1 MEGGFYI
8 CVTVLLYASNQSEY
22 IMKEIVINRM
32 FTGKYLRDNIGHE
45 VINLFQADNG
55 KYYVYLN
62 DDGQIGKEHF
72 DANGNCTID
81 KMLLAHTLEGTN
93 AVEIIGLATGLHPV
107 YDPSLDE
114 RGQKATQKEFAEK
127 DNVSYGGAAINAIFR
142 GSEQQ
147 TVTITFEAEK
157 VCKVADGKRIYLKMA
172 DKQNQEYKDL
182 EVYESDKVVVLSD
195 VKLGQGLRSYVAEG
209 EADYAKLSDIVNDA
223 SLWGDPMPKVN
234 EKDAPAELSYMDIC
248 QRSYD
253 ELAYSNAI
261 AYFAKKY
268 PELAYLFYEQ
278 ISGVKPAFGHRPFVV
293 RREEN
298 HIDLLF
304 YNSGN
309 LVVVE
314 NKIKSDLNG
323 VERDQEGKIV
333 KTQLDDYYEA
343 AKELVEKNKIN
354 CVRPYFFIF
363 APDYS
368 PLKHYF
374 ENHLDL
380 SQYTKHIR
388 VGKHFDL
395 VFYSE
400 LYGFLLPYL
409 DKKPYGKDVL
419 FVQFVK
425 SLERHT
431 HPYDD
436 GLYETTVRR
445 FYERCQTV
453 VATKPGQFR

>member
-1 MEGGFYI
+1 
-8 CVTVLLYASNQSEY
+8 
-22 IMKEIVINRM
+22 MKEIVINRM

-45 VINLFQADNG
+45 VINLFQADND

-62 DDGQIGKEHF
+62 DTGDIGKEHF
-72 DANGNCTID
+72 ANGNCTIE
-81 KMLLAHTLEGTN
+81 KMLLAHPLEGTN

-107 YDPSLDE
+107 YNPDLNE
-114 RGQKATQKEFAEK
+114 KEQKECQANFATS
-127 DNVSYGGAAINAIFR
+127 NQITYGGALITHIFR

-147 TVTITFEAEK
+147 VVNITFVADD
-157 VCKVADGKRIYLKMA
+157 VRKVADGRRIYLKMA

-182 EVYESDKVVVLSD
+182 EVYDSDKVVVLSD
-195 VKLGQGLRSYVAEG
+195 VKLGQRLRSYIAEG
-209 EADYAKLSDIVNDA
+209 DSDFDVLSNVINDA
-223 SLWGDPMPKVN
+223 FMWGGPMPKVSAST
-234 EKDAPAELSYMDIC
+234 APAEMSYMDIC

-253 ELAYSNAI
+253 ELAYSNAM

-268 PELAYLFYEQ
+268 PELAYKLYEQ
-278 ISGVKPAFGHRPFVV
+278 LSGVKPSFGHRPFVV

-323 VERDQEGKIV
+323 VERDKDGMIT

-343 AKELVEKNKIN
+343 AKELKENNKIN
-354 CVRPYFFIF
+354 CSKPYFFIF

-368 PLKHYF
+368 TLKHYS
-374 ENHLDL
+374 ENHPEL
-380 SQYTKHIR
+380 SQFTKHIR
-388 VGKHFDL
+388 IGKYFDL

-400 LYGFLLPYL
+400 LYEFLLPYT
-409 DKKPYGKDVL
+409 KKAPYSKDTL
-419 FVQFVK
+419 FIQFVQ
-425 SLERHT
+425 SLKRHT

-453 VATKPGQFR
+453 VATKPGEFR

>member
-1 MEGGFYI
+1 
-8 CVTVLLYASNQSEY
+8 
-22 IMKEIVINRM
+22 MKEIVINRM

-62 DDGQIGKEHF
+62 DVGKVGKEHF

-81 KMLLAHTLEGTN
+81 KILLAHTLEGTN

-107 YDPSLDE
+107 YDPNLEDKE
-114 RGQKATQKEFAEK
+114 QKAYQKKYAE
-127 DNVSYGGAAINAIFR
+127 DNSISYGGASINAIFR

-147 TVTITFEAEK
+147 TVNITFEANDVK
-157 VCKVADGKRIYLKMA
+157 KVADNKRIYLKMA
-172 DKQNQEYKDL
+172 DKVNQEYKDL
-182 EVYESDKVVVLSD
+182 ESYEVDTVVILSET
-195 VKLGQGLRSYVAEG
+195 KLGQGLKSYIAERD
-209 EADYAKLSDIVNDA
+209 ADYSALSKIIDDA
-223 SLWGDPMPKVN
+223 SFWGVSMPQATPA
-234 EKDAPAELSYMDIC
+234 EAPAEMSYMDIC

-253 ELAYSNAI
+253 ELAYSNAM

-268 PELAYLFYEQ
+268 PE
-278 ISGVKPAFGHRPFVV
+278 ISFKLLDQLTGVKDNYHRDFTV

-304 YNSGN
+304 FNSGH

-314 NKIKSDLNG
+314 NKLKSDLNG
-323 VERDQEGKIV
+323 VEKDADGQIV

-343 AKELVEKNKIN
+343 AKELKEKNNIN
-354 CVRPYFFIF
+354 CPKPYFFIF

-368 PLKHYF
+368 SLKHYSIAHPNPF
-374 ENHLDL
+374 
-380 SQYTKHIR
+380 TKHLRI
-388 VGKHFDL
+388 GKYFDL
-395 VFYSE
+395 VLYSE
-400 LYGFLLPYL
+400 LYNFLLPYL
-409 DKKPYGKDVL
+409 KKAPYSKDAL

-431 HPYDD
+431 HSYDD
-436 GLYETTVRR
+436 GLYDTTIRR
-445 FYERCQTV
+445 FFERINCFTV
-453 VATKPGQFR
+453 QQKLG